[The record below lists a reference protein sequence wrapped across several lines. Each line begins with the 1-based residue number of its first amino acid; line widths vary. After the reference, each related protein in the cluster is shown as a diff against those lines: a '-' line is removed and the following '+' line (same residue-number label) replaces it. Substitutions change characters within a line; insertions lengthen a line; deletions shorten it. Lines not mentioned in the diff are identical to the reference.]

1 MKILLLGPPG
11 SGKGTQ
17 AKLISEQ
24 FGIPQIS
31 TGDMLRVA
39 VKAQTPL
46 GLAAMKIMEAGELV
60 SDNIIL
66 GLVTERLG
74 NPDCQHGYLLDGF
87 PRTIAQAEGMRVAG
101 IEIEFIVEL
110 QVDDEEIVRRLS
122 GRRIHEASGRTYHV
136 DFNPPK
142 VKDRDDLTREPLLQR
157 ADDREAT
164 VRNRLQVYHR
174 QTAPLIEFYSALV
187 AGKNQGSNPRHIRI
201 QGSGEIR
208 EIQQAILRNINAQR
222 VGS

>member
-46 GLAAMKIMEAGELV
+46 GLAAKKIMEAGDLV

-122 GRRIHEASGRTYHV
+122 GRRIHEPSGRTYHV

-187 AGKNQGSNPRHIRI
+187 AGKNQGSIPRHIRI

>member
-60 SDNIIL
+60 SDKIIL

-122 GRRIHEASGRTYHV
+122 GRRIHEPSGRTYHV

>member
-31 TGDMLRVA
+31 TGDMLRAA

-46 GLAAMKIMEAGELV
+46 GLAAKKIMEAGELV

-66 GLVTERLG
+66 GLATARLG

-87 PRTIAQAEGMRVAG
+87 PRTIAQAEGMRAAG

-142 VKDRDDLTREPLLQR
+142 VKDRDDLTGEPLLQR

-174 QTAPLIEFYSALV
+174 QTAPLIEFYSALA
-187 AGKNQGSNPRHIRI
+187 AGNNQGSSPRRIRI